1 MVAAWAAGPTRG
13 HTGAD
18 MAFPLAAIPIIG
30 GLLDKILD
38 KVAKDKV
45 DDATME
51 QLKQEA
57 QRMLS
62 DEGQEDI
69 EQFYNFVIQYEGKAS
84 EHGRFI
90 QWLRGSVRPV
100 LTYVFSGYFIYIV
113 HTWLTGESL
122 PPEALTAVKL
132 VFGINLLTLA
142 FWFGE
147 RALQRSGVV
156 ELLKK

>member
-1 MVAAWAAGPTRG
+1 
-13 HTGAD
+13 
-18 MAFPLAAIPIIG
+18 MAFPIAAIPIIG

-51 QLKQEA
+51 RLKQEA

-62 DEGQEDI
+62 DEGQEDL
-69 EQFYNFVIQYEGKAS
+69 QAFYNFIIDYEGKAS
-84 EHGRFI
+84 EHGKFI

-100 LTYVFSGYFIYIV
+100 LTYVFSGFFIYIV
-113 HTWLTGESL
+113 FTWMTGEKL
-122 PPEALTAVKL
+122 PEGSLTAVKL
-132 VFGINLLTLA
+132 VFGINILTLG

-147 RALQRSGVV
+147 RAIERSGIT
-156 ELLKK
+156 ELLKSKNP

>member
-1 MVAAWAAGPTRG
+1 
-13 HTGAD
+13 

-51 QLKQEA
+51 QLRQEA

-62 DEGQEDI
+62 DEGQEDL
-69 EQFYNFVIQYEGKAS
+69 QAFYNFIIDYEGKAS
-84 EHGRFI
+84 EHGKFI
-90 QWLRGSVRPV
+90 QWLRGSVRPI
-100 LTYVFSGYFIYIV
+100 LTYVFSGFFIYIV
-113 HTWLTGESL
+113 FTWMTGEKL
-122 PPEALTAVKL
+122 PPESLTAVKL
-132 VFGINLLTLA
+132 VFGINLLTLG

-147 RALQRSGVV
+147 RAIQRSGIT
-156 ELLKK
+156 ELLKSKP

>member
-1 MVAAWAAGPTRG
+1 
-13 HTGAD
+13 
-18 MAFPLAAIPIIG
+18 MAFPIAAIPILG

-51 QLKQEA
+51 KLKQEA

-62 DEGQEDI
+62 DEGQEDL
-69 EQFYNFVIQYEGKAS
+69 QAFYNFIIEYEGKAS

-90 QWLRGSVRPV
+90 QWLRGSVRPI
-100 LTYVFSGYFIYIV
+100 LTYVFSGFFIYIV
-113 HTWLTGESL
+113 YTWMTGEKL
-122 PPEALTAVKL
+122 PDGSLTAVKL
-132 VFGINLLTLA
+132 VFGINLITLT

-147 RALQRSGVV
+147 RAIQRSGIT
-156 ELLKK
+156 ELLKSKQ

>member
-1 MVAAWAAGPTRG
+1 
-13 HTGAD
+13 
-18 MAFPLAAIPIIG
+18 MAFPIAAIPILG

-51 QLKQEA
+51 KLKQEA

-62 DEGQEDI
+62 DEGQEDL
-69 EQFYNFVIQYEGKAS
+69 QAFYNFIIEYEGKAS

-90 QWLRGSVRPV
+90 QWLRGSVRPI
-100 LTYVFSGYFIYIV
+100 LTYVFSGFFIYV
-113 HTWLTGESL
+113 VYTWMTGEKL
-122 PPEALTAVKL
+122 PDGSLTAVKL
-132 VFGINLLTLA
+132 VFGINLITLT

-147 RALQRSGVV
+147 RAIQRSGIT
-156 ELLKK
+156 ELLKSKQ

>member
-1 MVAAWAAGPTRG
+1 
-13 HTGAD
+13 
-18 MAFPLAAIPIIG
+18 MAFPVAAIPIVG

-51 QLKQEA
+51 QLRQEA
-57 QRMLS
+57 QRMLR
-62 DEGQEDI
+62 DEGQEDLQ
-69 EQFYNFVIQYEGKAS
+69 QFYNFVIEYEGKAS

-100 LTYVFSGYFIYIV
+100 LTYVFSGFFIYIV
-113 HTWLTGESL
+113 FTWMTGEKL
-122 PPEALTAVKL
+122 PEGSLTAVKL
-132 VFGINLLTLA
+132 VFGINLLTLG

-147 RALQRSGVV
+147 RALQRSGIT
-156 ELLKK
+156 ELLKSKQ

>member
-1 MVAAWAAGPTRG
+1 
-13 HTGAD
+13 
-18 MAFPLAAIPIIG
+18 MAFPLQAIPIIG
-30 GLLDKILD
+30 SLLDKILD

-51 QLKQEA
+51 QLRQEA

-62 DEGQEDI
+62 DEGQEDLQ
-69 EQFYNFVIQYEGKAS
+69 QFYNFVLDYEGRAS

-100 LTYVFSGYFIYIV
+100 WTYIWGGFFIYIV
-113 HTWLTGESL
+113 WLWLTGEKL
-122 PPEALTAVKL
+122 PEDAELAVKL
-132 VFGINLLTLA
+132 VFGLNLITLT

-147 RALQRSGVV
+147 RAIKNSGVID
-156 ELLKK
+156 LLMTKKK

>member
-1 MVAAWAAGPTRG
+1 
-13 HTGAD
+13 

-51 QLKQEA
+51 QLRQEA

-62 DEGQEDI
+62 DEGQEDL
-69 EQFYNFVIQYEGKAS
+69 QAFYNFIIDYEGKAS
-84 EHGRFI
+84 EHGKFI

-100 LTYVFSGYFIYIV
+100 LTYVFSGFFIYIV
-113 HTWLTGESL
+113 FTWMTGEKL
-122 PPEALTAVKL
+122 PPESLTAVKL
-132 VFGINLLTLA
+132 VFGINLLTLG

-147 RALQRSGVV
+147 RAIQRSGIA
-156 ELLKK
+156 ELLKSKQ

>member
-1 MVAAWAAGPTRG
+1 
-13 HTGAD
+13 

-51 QLKQEA
+51 QLRQEA

-62 DEGQEDI
+62 DEGQEDL
-69 EQFYNFVIQYEGKAS
+69 QAFYNFIIDYEGKAS
-84 EHGRFI
+84 EHGKFI
-90 QWLRGSVRPV
+90 QWLRGSVRPI
-100 LTYVFSGYFIYIV
+100 LTYVFSGFFIYIV
-113 HTWLTGESL
+113 FTWMTGDAL
-122 PPEALTAVKL
+122 PEGSLTAVKL
-132 VFGINLLTLA
+132 VFGINLMTLG

-147 RALQRSGVV
+147 RAIERSGIT
-156 ELLKK
+156 ELLKSKQK